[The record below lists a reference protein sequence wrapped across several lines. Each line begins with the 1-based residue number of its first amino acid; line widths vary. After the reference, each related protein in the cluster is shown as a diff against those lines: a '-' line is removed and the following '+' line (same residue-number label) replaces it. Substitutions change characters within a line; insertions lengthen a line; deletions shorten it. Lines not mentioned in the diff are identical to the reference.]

1 MHAMLFVVYFRSCR
15 KFKIIIGY
23 LYLFLYCFLNILAI
37 NEADYVSVEKVN
49 VRNIKKE
56 KDDDAPSQSFSSK
69 KSKSKVEEDN
79 KNSKSS
85 KSAPSKSSKKEPV
98 SSKKET
104 FSSKKSSDTKPAKK
118 EKEKEKEKE
127 EDELKGLEEMY
138 YGIMDG
144 IEEYYEEFPYKNEK
158 KEEDE
163 NDIIIYATQIE
174 CPICD
179 TATTFDSNEKLQTHL
194 VSHLNIDGKDHNL
207 QCLFCLE
214 KMDTETVLTKHNNIM
229 HPEETKSSNSASYRC
244 LICQQRFNSLNFLTS
259 HLQNKH
265 SMLELPYNC
274 QACGYKTSSHRDAV
288 RHFYDDHKH
297 QNFLQCPYC
306 LDVS

>member
-1 MHAMLFVVYFRSCR
+1 M
-15 KFKIIIGY
+15 
-23 LYLFLYCFLNILAI
+23 
-37 NEADYVSVEKVN
+37 EKVK
-49 VRNIKKE
+49 IKKE
-56 KDDDAPSQSFSSK
+56 KEDDTPAPSTSGK
-69 KSKSKVEEDN
+69 KSKSKVEEDV
-79 KNSKSS
+79 KHKGSKSTS
-85 KSAPSKSSKKEPV
+85 TPSSKGNKKEAV
-98 SSKKET
+98 SSKKEHSSS
-104 FSSKKSSDTKPAKK
+104 SSKKSVDSKPAKK
-118 EKEKEKEKE
+118 EKEKEKEKDDE
-127 EDELKGLEEMY
+127 ELKGLEEMY

-144 IEEYYEEFPYKNEK
+144 TDEYYEPFPYKKEK
-158 KEEDE
+158 KESEANAAEEDE
-163 NDIIIYATQIE
+163 NMGQYATQIE

-194 VSHLNIDGKDHNL
+194 VSHLNIDGKDHSL

-265 SMLELPYNC
+265 SMLELPYYC
-274 QACGYKTSSHRDAV
+274 QACGYRTSSHRDAV

-306 LDVS
+306 LDVSWLYLYSFFRCLFMLFLLDLSFLL

>member
-1 MHAMLFVVYFRSCR
+1 MSIFNLQF
-15 KFKIIIGY
+15 
-23 LYLFLYCFLNILAI
+23 LAI
-37 NEADYVSVEKVN
+37 NEADYVNVEKVK
-49 VRNIKKE
+49 IKKE
-56 KDDDAPSQSFSSK
+56 KDDDAPSTSNKKRKGEEDS
-69 KSKSKVEEDN
+69 KSKSKAGPA
-79 KNSKSS
+79 KG
-85 KSAPSKSSKKEPV
+85 A
-98 SSKKET
+98 KKET
-104 FSSKKSSDTKPAKK
+104 PADKKGAGPAKK
-118 EKEKEKEKE
+118 GGDSKTDKKGKTTEKD

-144 IEEYYEEFPYKNEK
+144 HDENYESFPYKKEK
-158 KEEDE
+158 KTPAAPPPAATEDGAEVPPAPEPIEDE
-163 NDIIIYATQIE
+163 DDFTIYPSYIE

-179 TATTFDSNEKLQTHL
+179 TSTTFDSNEKLQTHL

-265 SMLELPYNC
+265 SMLELPYYC
-274 QACGYKTSSHRDAV
+274 QACGYRTSSHRDVV
-288 RHFYDDHKH
+288 RHYYDDHKH

-306 LDVS
+306 LDVSSEGPS